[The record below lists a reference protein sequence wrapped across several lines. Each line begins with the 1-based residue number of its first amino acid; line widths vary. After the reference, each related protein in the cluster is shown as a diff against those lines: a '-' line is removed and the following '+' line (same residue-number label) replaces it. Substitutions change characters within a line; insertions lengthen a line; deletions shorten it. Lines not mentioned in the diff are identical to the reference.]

1 MLPDIEEIQTR
12 RKLLNITQKQLAL
25 LAGVSQ
31 GEIAKIE
38 TKRIDPSYSTLKK
51 IVEKIEQLEKSKTT
65 MGRAKNIHNTKII
78 HVETSDTILKA
89 SQLMNKYGYSQLPV
103 YERNIPVGSISED
116 VINTYISKG
125 EKLSTLSTMEVK
137 DLMTTEFPIISED
150 SSLEQV
156 TFLLRHSAAVLT
168 TRKGKI
174 VGIITKA
181 DLLKLIQKT

>member
-1 MLPDIEEIQTR
+1 MLPEIEEIQTR
-12 RKLLNITQKQLAL
+12 RKLLKITQKQLAI

-38 TKRIDPSYSTLKK
+38 TKRIDPSYGTLKK
-51 IVEKIEQLEKSKTT
+51 IIEKIEQLEQNKTT
-65 MGRAKNIHNTKII
+65 IGSGKDIHNTKVI
-78 HVETSDTILKA
+78 HVETSDTIQKA

-103 YERNIPVGSISED
+103 YEGNIPVGSISED
-116 VINTYISKG
+116 VLNTYISKG
-125 EKLSTLSTMEVK
+125 EKLAKLSTMEVK
-137 DLMTTEFPIISED
+137 DLMATEFPTIPED

-156 TFLLRHSAAVLT
+156 TFLLRHSSAVLT

-181 DLLKLIQKT
+181 DLLKLIQKS